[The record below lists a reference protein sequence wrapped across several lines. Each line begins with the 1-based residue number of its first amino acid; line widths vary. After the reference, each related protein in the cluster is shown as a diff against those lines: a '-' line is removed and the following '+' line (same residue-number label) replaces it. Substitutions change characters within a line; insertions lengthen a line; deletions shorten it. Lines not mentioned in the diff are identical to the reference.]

1 MNAFSLWLAPD
12 VLRNLGLALSHF
24 IWQGAAIAAIAA
36 AAIAATRSA
45 SSRYLVGVVALL
57 GMVAAPVATFMVL
70 QNTPSAA
77 FQATNYNAPIT
88 LSLGNGAAKIAV
100 PPTAA
105 LSQARSLSANAL
117 NWLVAAWFAGVL
129 LFSLRTA
136 GGLFLVARLRRRD
149 SEPVTAELLS
159 LCRELQQRLGIA
171 RAVRFCESLH
181 LDGPAVLGWFRPVV
195 FLPLSALT
203 GLTETQLRA
212 VIAHELAHIRRFDA
226 FVNVFQVAAETL
238 LFYHP
243 AVWWLS
249 KHIRAER
256 ENCCDDVALSVC
268 ENPAEYAR
276 ALALMEEWRVAPSF
290 AMAVNRGRL
299 APRVARLLGLAETG
313 SSLRNA
319 GVIFAILCVATALIA
334 GNALFGI
341 VYPASAQP
349 KQELRI
355 VSVETTAIN
364 SATAATRATTGRIV
378 RNVVAKVI
386 TNIRALPLALPQSPA
401 KPASAQQSSSGDAS
415 SAKRSYIDGMKAEGF
430 DNLSADELIGMK
442 VQGITPEYI
451 HQMRAEGLK
460 PTVDELIGMKVQGIT
475 PEYIHQMRALKL
487 NTDVDSLIGMK
498 VQGITPE
505 YVDQIRNLGFQADSD
520 QLIGLKVQGVTPQY
534 VKELNDL
541 GLHPD
546 VDDVIGMKV
555 QGINAEYIRG
565 IRAAGLNPDKED
577 LIGMKVQGVTP
588 EFIKALQ
595 AAGFKPD
602 VDDVISAKVM
612 GLTPE
617 FIQKAQG
624 HGFKNLDLQK
634 IIQLK
639 QAGVLE

>member
-1 MNAFSLWLAPD
+1 
-12 VLRNLGLALSHF
+12 
-24 IWQGAAIAAIAA
+24 
-36 AAIAATRSA
+36 
-45 SSRYLVGVVALL
+45 
-57 GMVAAPVATFMVL
+57 
-70 QNTPSAA
+70 
-77 FQATNYNAPIT
+77 
-88 LSLGNGAAKIAV
+88 
-100 PPTAA
+100 
-105 LSQARSLSANAL
+105 
-117 NWLVAAWFAGVL
+117 
-129 LFSLRTA
+129 
-136 GGLFLVARLRRRD
+136 
-149 SEPVTAELLS
+149 
-159 LCRELQQRLGIA
+159 
-171 RAVRFCESLH
+171 
-181 LDGPAVLGWFRPVV
+181 
-195 FLPLSALT
+195 
-203 GLTETQLRA
+203 
-212 VIAHELAHIRRFDA
+212 
-226 FVNVFQVAAETL
+226 VFQVAAETL

-268 ENPAEYAR
+268 GNPAEYAR

-290 AMAVNRGRL
+290 AMAANRGPL
-299 APRVARLLGLAETG
+299 ASRVARLLGLGEKG

-319 GVIFAILCVATALIA
+319 GVSFGILCVATALIA

-341 VYPASAQP
+341 VHPASAQP
-349 KQELRI
+349 KQDLHI

-364 SATAATRATTGRIV
+364 SATAVTRATTDQIV
-378 RNVVAKVI
+378 RNIVANVV
-386 TNIRALPLALPQSPA
+386 TNIRALPLALPQSAA
-401 KPASAQQSSSGDAS
+401 KPSSAQRNSSSEPS
-415 SAKRSYIDGMKAEGF
+415 SAQRSYIDDMKAEGF
-430 DNLSADELIGMK
+430 DNLSADELIAMK

-451 HQMRAEGLK
+451 HEMRAEGLK

-475 PEYIHQMRALKL
+475 PDYIHQMRALKL

-505 YVDQIRNLGFQADSD
+505 YVDQIHKLGFQADSD

-541 GLHPD
+541 GFHLD
-546 VDDVIGMKV
+546 ADDVIGMKV

-565 IRAAGLNPDKED
+565 IRATGLNPDKDD
-577 LIGMKVQGVTP
+577 LMGMKVQGVTP

-612 GLTPE
+612 GVSPE

>member
-1 MNAFSLWLAPD
+1 MNAFSQWLAPD

-36 AAIAATRSA
+36 AAIALTRSA
-45 SSRYLVGVVALL
+45 ASRYLIGVAALL
-57 GMVAAPVATFMVL
+57 VMVAAPVATFMVL
-70 QNTPSAA
+70 RNTPSAA
-77 FQATNYNAPIT
+77 NQFANPGAPLT
-88 LSLGNGAAKIAV
+88 LLASPAAKIA
-100 PPTAA
+100 A
-105 LSQARSLSANAL
+105 LPNATLRQAPALSANAL

-136 GGLFLVARLRRRD
+136 GGFFVVTRLRRRD
-149 SEPVTAELLS
+149 SEPVTSELLG
-159 LCRELQQRLGIA
+159 LCRELQQRLGIH

-181 LDGPAVLGWFRPVV
+181 LDAPAVLGWFRPVV
-195 FLPLSALT
+195 FLPVSALT

-212 VIAHELAHIRRFDA
+212 VIAHELAHIRRLDA

-256 ENCCDDVALSVC
+256 ENCCDDIALSVC

-290 AMAVNRGRL
+290 AMAANRGPL
-299 APRVARLLGLAETG
+299 ASRVARLLGLGEKG

-319 GVIFAILCVATALIA
+319 GVIFGILCVVTALFA
-334 GNALFGI
+334 GNALFGL
-341 VYPASAQP
+341 VHPASAQP
-349 KQELRI
+349 KQAPQA
-355 VSVETTAIN
+355 VSVEVTAERL
-364 SATAATRATTGRIV
+364 ATLTRATTDHIA
-378 RNVVAKVI
+378 RNVVAEVV
-386 TNIRALPLALPQSPA
+386 TNIRVLPFALPQSAA
-401 KPASAQQSSSGDAS
+401 KPASTQQNASNEPS
-415 SAKRSYIDGMKAEGF
+415 SAKRSYLDGMKAEGF

-451 HQMRAEGLK
+451 HEMRAEGLK

-475 PEYIHQMRALKL
+475 SDYIHQMRALKL

-505 YVDQIRNLGFQADSD
+505 YVDQIRKLGFQADSD
-520 QLIGLKVQGVTPQY
+520 QLIGLKVQGVTPEY

-546 VDDVIGMKV
+546 ADDVIGMKV
-555 QGINAEYIRG
+555 QGINAEYIRN
-565 IRAAGLNPDKED
+565 IRATGLNPDKDD

-612 GLTPE
+612 GVTPE